1 MIEFPLDPH
10 FAKLRLTCEE
20 FSCVNGFI
28 TIVYAFSPKDGA
40 EEIDA
45 AHAKFFVPESD
56 LLTLLDIYKQW
67 KANKYSGDWCN
78 PHYLQVKAL

>member
-1 MIEFPLDPH
+1 MLLVLSVF
-10 FAKLRLTCEE
+10 
-20 FSCVNGFI
+20 FSQ
-28 TIVYAFSPKDGA
+28 KDRA

-67 KANKYSGDWCN
+67 KANIYSGDWCK
-78 PHYLQVKAL
+78 PTS